1 MLYVYACLSRS
12 RLCHALCPPWA
23 CSYVVIS
30 IPLVAYWGVTTYE
43 MHPRDVGL
51 LDAYLFSGPC
61 NVVCQSWFV
70 PLVWLSLLLCILF
83 AHLPTCSCLSLYLL
97 VSSILQSNKTM
108 DTWSKP
114 IFVLLGHPL
123 LFDNMLVCPFI
134 CLARFVCPYLA
145 VFVSMFLACSPY
157 ILCFFL
163 CLPASLFPCLLH
175 VPTWS

>member
-1 MLYVYACLSRS
+1 MWSRLTSIRLGLYQRDWIIALYACVCLLNSMLYVYACLSRS

-61 NVVCQSWFV
+61 NVVYQSWFV
-70 PLVWLSLLLCILF
+70 PPVWLSLLLCILF

-108 DTWSKP
+108 DT
-114 IFVLLGHPL
+114 
-123 LFDNMLVCPFI
+123 
-134 CLARFVCPYLA
+134 
-145 VFVSMFLACSPY
+145 
-157 ILCFFL
+157 
-163 CLPASLFPCLLH
+163 
-175 VPTWS
+175 